1 LEKPVRNEN
10 DNAGGKSMNPDRRT
24 SILTGL
30 LFIVAT
36 AFSLVSTSI
45 VGPILG
51 ASDYLTSAAA
61 NSSQVTVGVL
71 FLLAAAGS
79 IVLIPAAL
87 FPVLRRHNESIAMG
101 YFGLRTIEAVTL
113 VVDAIVLLLL
123 VSTGQQYVKAGH
135 PASSYF
141 QAAGTLWLT
150 AHNWIFSLNPVIF
163 GSGALMFY
171 FLLYRSRLI
180 PRWLSAW
187 GLLGAVLI
195 VTFGL
200 MGVFGTSLLY
210 LAVPI
215 AVQEMAMALW
225 FIVKGFN
232 TSATLPPAGRAAV

>member
-1 LEKPVRNEN
+1 
-10 DNAGGKSMNPDRRT
+10 MNPDRRT
-24 SILTGL
+24 SLLTGL
-30 LFIVAT
+30 LFIAAT

-51 ASDYLTSAAA
+51 ASDYLASVSANA
-61 NSSQVTVGVL
+61 NQMTVGVL

-79 IVLIPAAL
+79 IVLIPATL
-87 FPVLRRHNESIAMG
+87 FPVLRRYNESIAMG

-113 VVDAIVLLLL
+113 VVDAIALLLL
-123 VSTGQQYVKAGH
+123 VSTGQQFVKAGL
-135 PASSYF
+135 PGSSYF
-141 QAAGTLWLT
+141 QAAGALWLA
-150 AHNWIFSLNPVIF
+150 AHSWIFSLNPVVF

-187 GLLGAVLI
+187 GFLGATFII
-195 VTFGL
+195 VFGL
-200 MGVFGTSLLY
+200 MGMFGTSLMY

-225 FIVKGFN
+225 LIVKGFN
-232 TSATLPPAGRAAV
+232 PSAAGL